1 MEYLTIAGVW
11 QVLIILT
18 NPDFWKPVL
27 IKVLIFAENKDYS
40 YLSTLKIEEKFQSD
54 PTLRYIPF
62 REFFF

>member
-40 YLSTLKIEEKFQSD
+40 YLSTLKIEEKFQLD